1 MDLDALR
8 TEVDT
13 WFEPAALEE
22 ILGAAAGPADAV
34 ARDWLARAGKR
45 WRPFLTACAYR
56 AFQDDPTTPL
66 PVDLKRIAVAVECFH
81 KASLIHDDIE
91 DGDALRYGAAAL
103 HVEHGVAVALNAG
116 DLLIGEG
123 YRLLAQCDAPAHVR
137 GALVSIAAEGHRQL
151 CLGQGAEL
159 DWARRP
165 RVLSSADVL
174 EIFRRKTSPA
184 FEVALRLGAAYAGA
198 PHDVHATLTR
208 YSDALGIAYQI
219 RDDIEDLT
227 ASHAPD
233 DVRAMRPSLPMA
245 IARERATGASKE
257 LLQRVWETRAV
268 SLGADALRQA
278 IAQTEAAERCRTL
291 LEMYKEQAI
300 QTLPDV
306 QNASLKGLLR
316 RVVGKIF
323 RVEIKGWCSE
333 FEARNAAGRQ
343 AGAQAAG

>member
-1 MDLDALR
+1 M
-8 TEVDT
+8 
-13 WFEPAALEE
+13 
-22 ILGAAAGPADAV
+22 
-34 ARDWLARAGKR
+34 KR
-45 WRPFLTACAYR
+45 
-56 AFQDDPTTPL
+56 
-66 PVDLKRIAVAVECFH
+66 VAVAVECFH

-91 DGDALRYGAAAL
+91 DGDVLRYGAAAL
-103 HVEHGVAVALNAG
+103 HVEHGVPVALNAG

-123 YRLLAQCDAPAHVR
+123 YRLLAQCDATADVR
-137 GALVSIAAEGHRQL
+137 AALVGIAADGHRQL

-159 DWARRP
+159 DWAQRP

-198 PHDVHATLTR
+198 PHEVHTTLKR

-219 RDDIEDLT
+219 RDDVEDLDVT
-227 ASHAPD
+227 HAPD
-233 DVRAMRPSLPMA
+233 DVRALRPSLPMA
-245 IARERATGASKE
+245 IAREHANGASKE
-257 LLQRVWETRAV
+257 LLQRAWEKRDIAV
-268 SLGADALRQA
+268 DPEQIRQA
-278 IAQTEAAERCRTL
+278 IAQTQAGERCRTL

-333 FEARNAAGRQ
+333 FEARNAASRQ